1 PRGGDRREAL
11 ANGGEM
17 TEGYVKPTG
26 EASPRLT
33 EDQVSILEG
42 YGEVRRVERGD
53 ILFRE
58 GDRDYDFFVLLSGEA
73 GIVENFRG
81 ESRTIAVHGE
91 RRFLGELN
99 MFTGQS
105 VYLTA
110 IMREAGEVLAV
121 PLAKLKE
128 VVAEDAGLSDLILT
142 TFLLR
147 RAILLGSGAGM
158 KIVGSR
164 YSEDTRRIRDFA
176 VRNRVP
182 HDLIS
187 LEDDAG
193 AETLLQEFGLA
204 PTDTPVVILAGV
216 QNLKNPSTAELTRAL
231 GLGSKVVAGDLNDL
245 VVVGA
250 GPAGL
255 AASVYGASEGLSTLT
270 LDAVALGGQA
280 ATSSRI
286 ENYLGFPA
294 GLSGSDLAN
303 RAMIQADK
311 FGARFP
317 GPRQVEG
324 LEVDGGGYR
333 VVLSDGAEVA
343 TRAVIV
349 ATGARYR
356 RLDVPRLSEFEGTS
370 VYYAATEVEAR
381 MCAGDEVAVIGG
393 GNSAGQAAIFL
404 SSRASKVY
412 MIIRGPNLARSMSR
426 YLIDRIARME
436 NVHLLADSEVRELHG
451 DGRMDAV
458 VTENRKTGERT
469 SHPVRA
475 LFVFIGADANT
486 GWLSGTLELDERGFV
501 RTGDEISASP
511 ELWSGISRAPF
522 LLETSLPGVF
532 AAGDVRSGSV
542 KRVASAVGEGSMAV
556 QFVHQ
561 HLGG

>member
-1 PRGGDRREAL
+1 
-11 ANGGEM
+11 M
-17 TEGYVKPTG
+17 TQGYVRPAG
-26 EASPRLT
+26 EVSPRLT
-33 EDQVSILEG
+33 EDQVSTLER
-42 YGEVRRVERGD
+42 YGEVRSVERGD

-58 GDRDYDFFVLLSGEA
+58 GDRDYDFFVILSGEA

-110 IMREAGEVLAV
+110 VVREAGEVLAV
-121 PLAKLKE
+121 PLEKLKE

-147 RAILLGSGAGM
+147 RAILIGSGAGM

-176 VRNRVP
+176 FRNRVP

-193 AETLLQEFGLA
+193 AEALLQEFDLA
-204 PTDTPVVILAGV
+204 PADTPVVLLAGV

-231 GLGSKVVAGDLNDL
+231 GLGSKVVTGDLNDL

-317 GPRQVEG
+317 GPRQVAG

-356 RLDVPRLSEFEGTS
+356 RLDVPRLAEFEGTS

-381 MCAGDEVAVIGG
+381 MCAGEEVAVVGG

-404 SSRASKVY
+404 SSRASRVY
-412 MIIRGPNLARSMSR
+412 MIIRGPDLARSMSR

-436 NVHLLADSEVRELHG
+436 NIHLLADSEVRELHG
-451 DGRMDAV
+451 EGRMDAV
-458 VTENRKTGERT
+458 VTRNRKTGGRT
-469 SHPVRA
+469 SYPVRA

-501 RTGDEISASP
+501 RTGDGISASP
-511 ELWSGISRAPF
+511 GPWSGISRAPF